1 MSYSFSNSSW
11 TGKSKKWKTENEI
24 ENEIGIGIG
33 IGIGKATLNTF
44 CENPALPPEIA
55 KIFFHN
61 PFTAKARYSRAFLSC
76 RAFCSFFRFENKSIC
91 RPSACKKTGLSKCR
105 SPECVMRLPATRTT
119 FHGFCT
125 RLSDGRKAPESILF
139 SKTKAPPTAV
149 RLRVGGLGGMFVIC
163 KNT

>member
-1 MSYSFSNSSW
+1 MSYPFSNSSW

-33 IGIGKATLNTF
+33 IGKATLNTF
-44 CENPALPPEIA
+44 CGNSALSS
-55 KIFFHN
+55 KSQKYFFHN
-61 PFTAKARYSRAFLSC
+61 PFTVKARYSRAFLSW
-76 RAFCSFFRFENKSIC
+76 RAFCSFFRFENKSIR

-139 SKTKAPPTAV
+139 SKTKAR
-149 RLRVGGLGGMFVIC
+149 RLLSACGRENPAARL
-163 KNT
+163 